1 MEDTL
6 YILDLIGTFAFA
18 ISGSFRA
25 IRHELDLLG
34 MIVLATVTGVG
45 GGVIRDLILGATP
58 PTVFTDQTYI
68 GLCILAA
75 FLSFFAA
82 PRIASKWNYVQI
94 ADAIGLG
101 VFVAIGAS
109 KADLM
114 GSVPLTIVILSVIT
128 ACGGGVLRDMLVA
141 EIPLVLRV
149 DFYASAAILGGTT
162 YVACDWLGIHPVL
175 KLIATILV
183 TYLMRVIAMR
193 FQLSLPK
200 SSRLEASPSEIVRRK
215 KAARKIP
222 PVK

>member
-1 MEDTL
+1 MEHSL

-18 ISGSFRA
+18 ISGAFRA
-25 IRHELDLLG
+25 IRHELDILG

-45 GGVIRDLILGATP
+45 GGVMRDLILGATP

-68 GLCILAA
+68 AICIVAA
-75 FLSFFAA
+75 LLSFFAA

-114 GSVPLTIVILSVIT
+114 GSVPLTIVILAVIT

-141 EIPLVLRV
+141 EIPLILRV

-162 YVACDWLGIHPVL
+162 YVVCKWLGADPVWT
-175 KLIATILV
+175 IAATVLV
-183 TYLMRVIAMR
+183 TYLMRVLAMR

-200 SSRLEASPSEIVRRK
+200 SSRLEASPSEIVQRK
-215 KAARKIP
+215 KAAKKRSNR
-222 PVK
+222 